1 MTNNELNG
9 ILLKIKRLDVKE
21 ATKILSTLT
30 NEEKVEL
37 DNYIKEENERLTDSI
52 EMYREKIV
60 SVREEIYKVRN
71 KK

>member
-1 MTNNELNG
+1 MTNSELNG
-9 ILLKIKRLDVKE
+9 MLLKIKRLDVKE

-30 NEEKVEL
+30 NQEKVEL
-37 DNYIKEENERLTDSI
+37 DNYIKSENERLTDSI
-52 EMYREKIV
+52 EMYREKII

>member
-1 MTNNELNG
+1 MTNSELNG
-9 ILLKIKRLDVKE
+9 MLLKIKRLDVKE

-30 NEEKVEL
+30 NQEKVEL
-37 DNYIKEENERLTDSI
+37 DNYIKSENERLTDSI

>member
-21 ATKILSTLT
+21 ATKVLSTLT
-30 NEEKVEL
+30 NEEKIEL
-37 DNYIKEENERLTDSI
+37 DKYIKEENQRLTDSI
-52 EMYREKIV
+52 DMYREKIV
-60 SVREEIYKVRN
+60 SVREEIYKIRN

>member
-30 NEEKVEL
+30 NEEKVKL
-37 DNYIKEENERLTDSI
+37 DNYIKQENERLTDSI

>member
-1 MTNNELNG
+1 MTNSELNG
-9 ILLKIKRLDVKE
+9 MLLKIKRLDVKE

-30 NEEKVEL
+30 NQEKVEL
-37 DNYIKEENERLTDSI
+37 DNYIKSENERLTDII
-52 EMYREKIV
+52 EMYREKII

>member
-21 ATKILSTLT
+21 ATKILYTLT

-37 DNYIKEENERLTDSI
+37 DNYIKQENERLTDSI

>member
-1 MTNNELNG
+1 MNKEVLNG
-9 ILLKIKRLDVKE
+9 MLLKIKRLDIKE

>member
-30 NEEKVEL
+30 NEEKVQL
-37 DNYIKEENERLTDSI
+37 DKYIKEENERLTDSI

>member
-37 DNYIKEENERLTDSI
+37 DNYIKQENERLTDSI